1 MKNLLVILICLT
13 CIISDASAQLGKM
26 QFEDAEVA
34 FSEGKYKEALQL
46 LGEAEKSN
54 KGANP
59 LIIHLRVLS
68 RMELLKADPFQSFD
82 LITASRKDVSDFL
95 KKYEGEAA
103 YEDKYREMYQVS
115 KELKKFPASK
125 QEFDAI
131 VAERK
136 KQDEEAARIK
146 KEEEAAVAGA
156 KKYGKELME
165 KYQYK
170 PNCTLS
176 ELVAMNSAAERLS
189 RTKLGSYNGSY
200 WYSSVKGLGNPYPT
214 GAMMISF
221 YHGSRTQVSGYT
233 YNFISGNAKSVGQDV
248 WDAFSRFKEEIYKKV
263 DKRFIEEKDA
273 SNVSFLVPEEGV
285 KINIYY
291 LEYNNWR
298 VAGIG
303 FTEVKK

>member
-1 MKNLLVILICLT
+1 MKHLLVILICFAG
-13 CIISDASAQLGKM
+13 IINDAAAQLGKM

-54 KGANP
+54 KGTNP

-68 RMELLKADPFQSFD
+68 RMELLKADAFQSFD
-82 LITASRKDVSDFL
+82 MIATSRKDVADFL

-103 YEDKYREMYQVS
+103 FEDKYREMYQVS

-136 KQDEEAARIK
+136 KQEEEAARIK

-165 KYQYK
+165 KFLYK

-176 ELVAMNSAAERLS
+176 ELTAINSDAERLS
-189 RTKLGSYNGSY
+189 RTKLESYNGNY
-200 WYSSVKGLGNPYPT
+200 WYSSIKGLGNPYPK

-221 YHGSRTQVSGYT
+221 YAGSRTRVSAYS
-233 YNFISGNAKSVGQDV
+233 YNFISGNVKSGGQEV
-248 WDAFSRFKEEIYKKV
+248 EGAFNKFKEEIYKKV
-263 DKRFIEEKDA
+263 DKRFIEEKDP

-285 KINIYY
+285 QINIYY
-291 LEYNNWR
+291 VQYNNWR
-298 VAGIG
+298 AAGIG